1 MKHQIMGMVEKKK
14 KKLEKKKK
22 QEKERESKRKLWRE
36 KTKQAKGNGLYT
48 RSSKSCER
56 KGKKN

>member
-1 MKHQIMGMVEKKK
+1 MGMVEKKK